1 MLKEG
6 VTISFKTIKISYIN
20 TAYPMSLTSERDGVI
35 VKEGHVMVGQKV
47 NDFIIFVFFLF
58 QYTAILHG
66 YF

>member
-1 MLKEG
+1 M
-6 VTISFKTIKISYIN
+6 N

-47 NDFIIFVFFLF
+47 HDFIIFAFFLF